1 MLETYHKQ
9 NPLMTNT
16 ESETNSITRK
26 HLCLLGY
33 YISTKCS

>member
-16 ESETNSITRK
+16 ESETNSSNKKTFMSSR
-26 HLCLLGY
+26 LLY
-33 YISTKCS
+33 